1 MDIGRVSDN
10 VGYCRVY
17 GFRTT
22 MINGHMPGAVIEWDT
37 VESCDLCD
45 SNRGI
50 QAGAVIM
57 WGIAEFKILV
67 QS

>member
-17 GFRTT
+17 DFRTT

-50 QAGAVIM
+50 
-57 WGIAEFKILV
+57 
-67 QS
+67 